1 MRESL
6 ILLWVGALSLLGF
19 LLMGFD
25 KHRAKAGGRRVPER
39 VLLWV
44 AALGGAP
51 GAAIGMYLFRHKT
64 RHLRFRYG
72 LPALFLVQA
81 GLILWFR

>member
-6 ILLWVGALSLLGF
+6 ILTWVGALSLLGF

-39 VLLWV
+39 TLLWV